1 MADSLTGE
9 MDPMDDYPKKLVAYL
24 NTLEP
29 EQRTLRER
37 LYRTTLAQALEH
49 NLQSPR
55 FWAARQII
63 AGLTTGQIQHKIL
76 KRIRRVSRLDDSAP
90 VNETPRNAKASP
102 VRRLRETQAHS

>member
-1 MADSLTGE
+1 
-9 MDPMDDYPKKLVAYL
+9 MDDYPKKLVAYL

-29 EQRTLRER
+29 DQRASREQ

-76 KRIRRVSRLDDSAP
+76 KRIRRIPKLDNATP
-90 VNETPRNAKASP
+90 TNEPLRNAKASP
-102 VRRLRETQAHS
+102 VRRLRETQPHN